1 MTREEYIQ
9 LFQLL
14 SKYGE
19 ENAAERKP
27 LIKCNTKEEYAIEF
41 MRAEEEKAIE
51 LIKSYLVYEF

>member
-9 LFQLL
+9 LFKLL

-27 LIKCNTKEEYAIEF
+27 LIKCETKEEYAIEF
-41 MRAEEEKAIE
+41 MRSEEEKAIE